1 MKQQIEKTETH
12 VSALWEIFLEMN
24 KLYICMS
31 KPTTPT
37 EISHYIK

>member
-1 MKQQIEKTETH
+1 MMKQQIEKQNH

-31 KPTTPT
+31 KPTTPM
-37 EISHYIK
+37 EISYDIK